1 MPPPPDPIADLKKR
15 LRRIDQLWEVQ
26 RGRAAAVPDP
36 RDKKGMDHI
45 THSGDNLG
53 PRLSDGW
60 SSALARQVA
69 LREAMKDPKKKA
81 AIEEGKPI
89 NPIEQARWARADA
102 KLSNFLRFGALPP
115 GLADDP
121 VPRGRPVRSW
131 KLAAALDAMPSDA
144 MLNSSFRMTCL
155 QNAYNHA
162 VGSQN
167 IVLKPR
173 KAFHVPPEATRI
185 DKKSY
190 L

>member
-1 MPPPPDPIADLKKR
+1 MPCVTELCTTALGEARFSCTPPTSDLCEISRERIFSTTGKPSFVDASRASLGRKPAARQTSASPTRQSRGPPPEVPPPPDPIADLKKR

-81 AIEEGKPI
+81 RSGGIQQREEWWLKKI
-89 NPIEQARWARADA
+89 SARARIFFPGHL
-102 KLSNFLRFGALPP
+102 KL
-115 GLADDP
+115 
-121 VPRGRPVRSW
+121 
-131 KLAAALDAMPSDA
+131 
-144 MLNSSFRMTCL
+144 
-155 QNAYNHA
+155 
-162 VGSQN
+162 
-167 IVLKPR
+167 
-173 KAFHVPPEATRI
+173 
-185 DKKSY
+185 KS
-190 L
+190 